1 MDVRTINT
9 IFMRAQGG
17 TPDMWGGNAT
27 HFTSYT
33 LTWSS
38 DLSNNGCAHPLRTAR
53 TSNRAFQF
61 WKKSKLWYWGSN
73 KGEKKNPHGL
83 SELLKPSDVIFT
95 AIYDCVVGQLN
106 SGHRRYMKY
115 DSHTNTPAAIEAMV
129 FLFSA
134 QSMLHSHSPHLIPS
148 RNPDI
153 FLNTHTHDIDINFRM
168 YI

>member
-73 KGEKKNPHGL
+73 KGGKKKTLTAFLNFWNPVMLYLPLFMTAWSGSWTQVTGDIWNMIHIPIL
-83 SELLKPSDVIFT
+83 QLLLRQWCFF
-95 AIYDCVVGQLN
+95 
-106 SGHRRYMKY
+106 
-115 DSHTNTPAAIEAMV
+115 
-129 FLFSA
+129 FL
-134 QSMLHSHSPHLIPS
+134 PS
-148 RNPDI
+148 RCCIHIPHI
-153 FLNTHTHDIDINFRM
+153 WYHPGILTSF
-168 YI
+168 

>member
-73 KGEKKNPHGL
+73 KGGKK
-83 SELLKPSDVIFT
+83 KPSRPFWTSETQWCYIYRYLWLRGRAVELRSQEIYEIWFTYQYSSCYWGNGVSFFCPVDVAFT
-95 AIYDCVVGQLN
+95 FPTSDTIQE
-106 SGHRRYMKY
+106 SW
-115 DSHTNTPAAIEAMV
+115 
-129 FLFSA
+129 
-134 QSMLHSHSPHLIPS
+134 HLS
-148 RNPDI
+148 KH
-153 FLNTHTHDIDINFRM
+153 THTRYWH
-168 YI
+168 